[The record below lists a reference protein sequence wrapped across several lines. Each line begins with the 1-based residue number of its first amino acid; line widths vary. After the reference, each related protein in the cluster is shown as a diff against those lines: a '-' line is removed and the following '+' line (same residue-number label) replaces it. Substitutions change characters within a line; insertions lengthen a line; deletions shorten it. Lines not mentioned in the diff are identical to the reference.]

1 MIHKPKQ
8 LKVGNLKFAY
18 TIALESV
25 MTLYRRLRY
34 GKARNRA
41 DINRELHVDIPDD
54 IIGEFLNNR
63 LTFKSSVDKFGF
75 HCKMHA
81 DVYTKRL
88 LTVNPS
94 VTFASST
101 DSEKCNVIM
110 SGYTG
115 PYFGVVCTGTG
126 LDCRVMLNFRQRVIL
141 KLHLDTMKPDNYF
154 FGDASRSSSSSSSQE
169 DDEQ

>member
-1 MIHKPKQ
+1 MIHKPKL
-8 LKVGNLKFAY
+8 LKVGTVKFTY

-41 DINRELHVDIPDD
+41 DLNRDLHVDIPDD
-54 IIGEFLNNR
+54 IIGEYLNCNR
-63 LTFKSSVDKFGF
+63 LTFNSPIDKFGF
-75 HCKMHA
+75 HCKMHT

-101 DSEKCNVIM
+101 NSEKCNVIM

-141 KLHLDTMKPDNYF
+141 KLYLDSGSDTMKPDNYF
-154 FGDASRSSSSSSSQE
+154 FGSTLQQ
-169 DDEQ
+169 DDD